1 MAIRNVRRLQE
12 EFDKTERPDFRL
24 RRDLADARA
33 YLEAVKAKDKVKRKT
48 NRAERIRA
56 QLVEAEEEANRAFE
70 VATETSR
77 AAEKTK
83 KAANASRQGT
93 YILKLIV
100 SMWPTNRVVSRFS
113 REEYA
118 SYVKTSSCFSGS
130 NFCLRSK
137 ETVSTLQTCLMVLV
151 INHVFKM
158 KTSFPPHRFAL

>member
-83 KAANASRQGT
+83 KAANASRQDLKSLREKHAST
-93 YILKLIV
+93 SILEAAEL
-100 SMWPTNRVVSRFS
+100 
-113 REEYA
+113 REEEDGWTFRNEEDA
-118 SYVKTSSCFSGS
+118 
-130 NFCLRSK
+130 
-137 ETVSTLQTCLMVLV
+137 
-151 INHVFKM
+151 HVVAEKQLYE
-158 KTSFPPHRFAL
+158 ANGQV

>member
-12 EFDKTERPDFRL
+12 EFDKTERLDFRL

-33 YLEAVKAKDKVKRKT
+33 YLETVKAKDKAKRKT

-93 YILKLIV
+93 
-100 SMWPTNRVVSRFS
+100 
-113 REEYA
+113 
-118 SYVKTSSCFSGS
+118 
-130 NFCLRSK
+130 
-137 ETVSTLQTCLMVLV
+137 
-151 INHVFKM
+151 
-158 KTSFPPHRFAL
+158 